1 MRSAEAGA
9 VPEPS
14 AYQRP
19 GVRHHAPGPACRP
32 RGRPEVC
39 AARTGEYPAAT
50 AGAVSGAVRALVCG
64 LCWCGMSLC
73 PSGYLVSEHVT

>member
-19 GVRHHAPGPACRP
+19 GVPPPA
-32 RGRPEVC
+32 GN
-39 AARTGEYPAAT
+39 AA
-50 AGAVSGAVRALVCG
+50 AGLT
-64 LCWCGMSLC
+64 
-73 PSGYLVSEHVT
+73 PSTYSPSAIREG